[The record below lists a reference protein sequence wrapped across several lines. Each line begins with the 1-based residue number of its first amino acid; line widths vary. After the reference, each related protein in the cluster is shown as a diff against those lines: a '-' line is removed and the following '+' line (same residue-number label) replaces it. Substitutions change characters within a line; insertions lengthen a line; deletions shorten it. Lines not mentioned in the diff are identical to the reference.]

1 MDLNNNCLCI
11 QSSAALRCNPYFARD
26 TLVPVPDVYRDHIND
41 KTPTRKKTSNDKNI
55 SAWNKIY
62 ETNKTPTRL
71 VLMEERNVYCGPYNV
86 LLLKD
91 E

>member
-1 MDLNNNCLCI
+1 M
-11 QSSAALRCNPYFARD
+11 S
-26 TLVPVPDVYRDHIND
+26 T
-41 KTPTRKKTSNDKNI
+41 
-55 SAWNKIY
+55 WNKIF
-62 ETNKTPTRL
+62 ESDGVPTRL

>member
-1 MDLNNNCLCI
+1 MI
-11 QSSAALRCNPYFARD
+11 QSSGALQCNPYFARD
-26 TLVPVPDVYRDHIND
+26 TLVPVPDHIRVNTTG
-41 KTPTRKKTSNDKNI
+41 KPSPRKKKPDQKQTSTWSNV
-55 SAWNKIY
+55 Y
-62 ETNKTPTRL
+62 EANGIPVRL